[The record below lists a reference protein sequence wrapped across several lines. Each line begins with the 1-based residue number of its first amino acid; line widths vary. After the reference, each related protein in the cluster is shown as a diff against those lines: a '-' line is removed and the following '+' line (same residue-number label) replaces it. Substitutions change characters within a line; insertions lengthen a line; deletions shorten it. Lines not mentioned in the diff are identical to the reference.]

1 MDQTRLYYQIPYVKS
16 FMGTVT
22 ACTPAPKKE
31 GAWLVA
37 LNQTGFYPEG
47 GGQPGDTGFLDG
59 VRVLDTQERDGEVLH
74 VTEAPLETGRL
85 VEGIIDWQER
95 YDNMQHHT
103 GEHIL
108 SGILHR
114 RYGLDNV
121 GFHMGSREVTM
132 DFNGP
137 LTEEQL
143 KLAEEEANGVIYA
156 NVPVKEAFYQGE
168 ELKGLEYRSKK
179 ELQGLVRI
187 ITVPGADQCACC
199 GTHVAF
205 TGEVGI
211 IKVTGMIRYKGGV
224 RISMLCGRR
233 ALLDYDRRIQAAE
246 RISSLLSAKEEEIDQ
261 AVERFKEESQER
273 DMQLNRLRQRYFA
286 LKAESLKESGEPL
299 ALFEEELNPVGVRQ
313 LCTLLYEGGKGS
325 VVLVCSEKSQGE
337 YQYALGSARADMGAL
352 SRSLG
357 KLLEGRGGGSR
368 LMAQGTLR
376 GSREQIS
383 EVFVREA
390 KKALAAEG
398 GGRKE

>member
-1 MDQTRLYYQIPYVKS
+1 MDRSRLYYQIPYVKS
-16 FMGTVT
+16 FMGTVE
-22 ACTPAPKKE
+22 ACVPDRERE
-31 GAWLVA
+31 GAWLVS

-59 VRVLDTQERDGEVLH
+59 VRVLDTQEKEGEVFH
-74 VTEAPLETGRL
+74 VTEAPLEAGRL
-85 VEGIIDWQER
+85 VEGVIDWQQR

-108 SGILHR
+108 SGLLHS

-137 LTEEQL
+137 LTREQL
-143 KLAEEEANGVIYA
+143 RLAEEEANGIIYA
-156 NVPVKEAFYQGE
+156 NVPVKEAFYQGD
-168 ELKGLEYRSKK
+168 ELRGLEYRSKK
-179 ELQGLVRI
+179 ELDGTVRI
-187 ITVPGADQCACC
+187 VTVPGADQCACC

-224 RISMLCGRR
+224 RISMLCGRK
-233 ALLDYDRRIQAAE
+233 ALLDYDRRILAAE
-246 RISSLLSAKEEEIDQ
+246 RISDLLSAKEEEIAQ

-273 DMQLNRLRQRYFA
+273 DMQLNRQRQRYFA

-325 VVLVCSEKSQGE
+325 VVLVCSEKEKGE
-337 YQYALGSARADMGAL
+337 YQYALGSAAADMGAL

-368 LMAQGTLR
+368 RMAQGTFH
-376 GSREQIS
+376 GSREQIRAA
-383 EVFVREA
+383 FAREA
-390 KKALAAEG
+390 KKALAAES

>member
-1 MDQTRLYYQIPYVKS
+1 MEQSRLYYQIPYVKS
-16 FMGTVT
+16 FMATVE
-22 ACTPAPKKE
+22 ACAPAAGRE
-31 GAWLVA
+31 GAWAVV

-59 VRVLDTQERDGEVLH
+59 VRVLDTQEKEGEVLH
-74 VTEAPLETGRL
+74 ITDSPLEAGRL
-85 VEGIIDWQER
+85 VEGVIDWEKR
-95 YDNMQHHT
+95 YDHMQHHT

-137 LTEEQL
+137 LTGEQL
-143 KLAEEEANGVIYA
+143 RMAEEEANEVVYA
-156 NVPVKEAFYQGE
+156 NVPVEEAFYQGD
-168 ELKGLEYRSKK
+168 ELEGLEYRSKK
-179 ELQGLVRI
+179 ALEGTVRI
-187 ITVPGADQCACC
+187 ITIPGADRCACC

-224 RISMLCGRR
+224 RISMLCGRK
-233 ALLDYDRRIQAAE
+233 ALLDYGRRIQAAE
-246 RISSLLSAKEEEIDQ
+246 RISTLLSAKEEEIAQ

-299 ALFEEELNPVGVRQ
+299 ALFEEELNSVGVRQ

-325 VVLVCSEKSQGE
+325 AVLVCSEKGPGE
-337 YQYALGSARADMGAL
+337 YQYALGSSKADMGAL
-352 SRSLG
+352 SRRLG
-357 KLLEGRGGGSR
+357 GLLDGRGGGSR

-376 GSREQIS
+376 GTREQIRA
-383 EVFVREA
+383 VFVKEA

-398 GGRKE
+398 AGRKE